1 MSIKQDLFPGKTFIS
16 TALEALDYKVA
27 MTSATRQRYL
37 MRAAMAGIIVGV
49 MYVAYLSV
57 VAAFDAVPAGE
68 TTLKPLGRIA
78 GALTFGPA
86 LGFIYWSKSE
96 LLTSNMMIVTIGK
109 YYRRIT
115 VSNASKI
122 LFWCF
127 VGNAVGGLF
136 IALSLSLS
144 TMLGPEVLGIMGD
157 AVEHKL
163 SYIHEG
169 VSGWAD
175 LFVRAMFC
183 NFLINL
189 AMLLIYNGNI
199 KEDIVKFS
207 VMFIAVF
214 VFAFT
219 GMEHSVANT
228 VLFEIYGLQADI
240 DLGAAIGNVAIA
252 LLGNFV
258 GGGFLIGLYYSYVN
272 DEARHLRQ
280 HPELLTASDGEA

>member
-37 MRAAMAGIIVGV
+37 MRAAMAGVIVGV

-115 VSNASKI
+115 VTNASKI

>member
-16 TALEALDYKVA
+16 TTLEALDYKVA

-49 MYVAYLSV
+49 MYVAYLAV
-57 VAAFDAVPAGE
+57 VAAFDAIPAGE
-68 TTLKPLGRIA
+68 STLKPLGRVA
-78 GALTFGPA
+78 GAMTFGPA

-96 LLTSNMMIVTIGK
+96 LLTSNMMIVSIGK

-115 VSNASKI
+115 VGNAGKI

-127 VGNAVGGLF
+127 VGNALGGLF
-136 IALSLSLS
+136 VAASLSLS
-144 TMLGPEVLGIMGD
+144 TMLSPEVLGIMGD

-163 SYIHEG
+163 SYIDAG
-169 VSGWAD
+169 VAGWAD

-199 KEDIVKFS
+199 KEDILKFS

-228 VLFEIYGLQADI
+228 VLFEVYGFQEGLDV
-240 DLGAAIGNVAIA
+240 GAAVGNVVIA

-258 GGGFLIGLYYSYVN
+258 GGGVLIGLYYSYVN

-280 HPELLTASDGEA
+280 HPELSTTADLGA